1 MSRYI
6 PMPAYPDRMPVD
18 ISFVFE
24 DEKPAGKRGFVRAV
38 GEDLCFEDGTLARF
52 WGVNV
57 NGGACFPDKKY
68 AAECAR
74 RLAQA
79 GCNIIRFHQMDAE
92 WDTPNL
98 FGYTKGKRVK
108 TTRVL
113 DERSLD
119 ALDYFV
125 YCLKQEGVY
134 VYMDM
139 MTYRKFK
146 EGDDVPQY
154 ELLPD
159 LGRPWSMTNRH
170 LIDLQKEF
178 MEQIWTHV
186 NPYTGLAYK
195 DEPAIVLTEII
206 NETDLFINT
215 AGKRKD
221 YVEPTYY
228 TSEFRRMFKAWLE
241 EKGIDYDWEHCDLYA
256 NDLPLLQ
263 FKVHASKAYFKEMYD
278 YMRSLGVK
286 IPITGT
292 NWSKLHPGLAMS
304 HEEMDFSDNHIYFYD
319 WKWANQERICA
330 NVPISGAPMV
340 APNLGR
346 MDLAGKPFFIS
357 EWDMPWPNSY
367 RAEGPIYFAALGCL
381 QGWTGY
387 TIHTYAYSSHL
398 ENMQV
403 LGRELSTPVAGVPY
417 REGIF
422 STWNDPAKFGMFY
435 HAALM
440 TRRCDV
446 TPANKKV
453 AVSYPDL
460 DKSSNLAFQNLL
472 DRHRAGV
479 VFGETIPEGYDE
491 LIHHDEKYP
500 VEGGSLIVSDNGQ
513 VWRDTAKKVGAIDTP
528 RTKCVYGSI
537 ATNTHGNSNFTQKL
551 NGIALEGME
560 VVGRT
565 DFGVIALSSLSN
577 APIEESDNM
586 LLTTIGRA
594 RNTDACFDGEKML
607 DVGKPPIMCEVIQAT
622 IRIKTKHGNSLKV
635 WGVNAEG
642 FYSGDHA
649 TTYEDGWLQFEVGDI
664 DNPACYYLIVKE

>member
-24 DEKPAGKRGFVRAV
+24 DEKPAGKHGFVRAV
-38 GEDLCFEDGTLARF
+38 GEDLRFEDGTLARF

-57 NGGACFPDKKY
+57 NGGACFPEKDY
-68 AAECAR
+68 APKCAR

-98 FGYTKGKRVK
+98 FGYTKGKRVT
-108 TTRVL
+108 TTRVF
-113 DERSLD
+113 DPKSLD

-125 YCLKQEGVY
+125 YCLKQEGIY
-134 VYMDM
+134 IYLDM
-139 MTYRKFK
+139 MTYRKYK

-159 LGRPWSMTNRH
+159 LGRPWCITNRR
-170 LIDLQKEF
+170 LIELQKEF
-178 MEQIWTHV
+178 MTMIWNHI

-195 DEPAIVLTEII
+195 DEPAVVLTEIL
-206 NETDLFINT
+206 NECDLFVNT
-215 AGKRKD
+215 AGRRKD

-228 TSEFRRMFKAWLE
+228 TSEFRQMFKVWLE
-241 EKGIDYDWEHCDLYA
+241 KNAVEYDWEHCDLYA
-256 NDLPLLQ
+256 QDQPLLQ
-263 FKVHASKAYFKEMYD
+263 FKLETTQNYLKEMYD
-278 YMRSLGVK
+278 HMRSLGVK

-292 NWSKLHPGLAMS
+292 NWSKQNTGLAMS
-304 HEEMDFSDNHIYFYD
+304 HRDMDFSDSHIYFYD
-319 WKWANQERICA
+319 WKWGNTERICA
-330 NVPISGAPMV
+330 NRPITGESV
-340 APNLGR
+340 VCPNLGR
-346 MDLAGKPFFIS
+346 MDLAGKPFFVS

-381 QGWTGY
+381 QGWSGY
-387 TIHTYAYSSHL
+387 TIHTYAYSNHL
-398 ENMQV
+398 EDMKV
-403 LGRELSTPVAGVPY
+403 LGRELSCPVAGVPY

-422 STWNDPAKFGMFY
+422 STWNDPAKFGLFY

-440 TRRCDV
+440 TRRADIA
-446 TPANKKV
+446 PADKKV
-453 AVSYPDL
+453 AVCYDDL
-460 DKSSNLAFQNLL
+460 ARSENTAFRGLMEQ
-472 DRHRAGV
+472 HRVGV
-479 VFGETIPEGYDE
+479 VHDKNIPEGYDD
-491 LIHHDEKYP
+491 LVMHDEDVPFMQGTMIK
-500 VEGGSLIVSDNGQ
+500 SDNGQ
-513 VWRDTAKKVGAIDTP
+513 MWRDVAKKVGVIDSP

-537 ATNTHGNSNFTQKL
+537 ATNTHGNSNYTPKL
-551 NGIALEGME
+551 NGITLNGME

-565 DFGVIALSSLSN
+565 DFGVIALSSLTD

-586 LLTTIGRA
+586 LLSTIGRA

-607 DVGKPPIMCEVIQAT
+607 DVGKPPIMAEVIQAT
-622 IRIKTKHGNSLKV
+622 IRIKTKHGKHLKV

-642 FYSGDHA
+642 FYSGEHT

-664 DNPACYYLIVKE
+664 NNPAVYYLIVKE